1 MGISY
6 GAKRVK
12 EAAQLWEPMAKYL
25 IARKTAADAA
35 AVVERDKLIE
45 IEKWGAERRTEALQW
60 GAERRTEALKV
71 ALDHHAK
78 ALNTMNKGVFEGA
91 VALDETNLGIYTE
104 AFNRW
109 RKTQLDYYSS
119 VDMNPEEYGRNTIT
133 HLTPFFSSIFEGWA
147 KEHPDGDPA
156 ALKWGKP
163 NGVWGDV
170 ILRGNLDPSIEKD
183 DAQAVW
189 EKIWKSKFGD
199 RKKSGIDR
207 YSKVGS
213 IPTSMLMSPG
223 GLLGESIASDLQN
236 MGVTPAKVYGAPID
250 YITGGLKAFGIP
262 IKKPFLGSEWFT
274 EKFKKGDEWLAGMG
288 SDKPTTTDKKIITKG
303 DFLGKYTPM
312 GPFAASGLISGA
324 TDYMRGPFTSE
335 APSSQDIETLEETV
349 KSLEE
354 VESDAKKRVV
364 SGESIVGG
372 GVGGQSRDRG
382 QDISQEAASFLAKLL
397 EYMTAYGPEEARVI
411 LSEEFSQLSSKAKN
425 ELQSYLMTESEAL
438 A

>member
-35 AVVERDKLIE
+35 AVVERDKQVAALQWE
-45 IEKWGAERRTEALQW
+45 AERRTEALQW

-199 RKKSGIDR
+199 RKK
-207 YSKVGS
+207 
-213 IPTSMLMSPG
+213 
-223 GLLGESIASDLQN
+223 GLLSGEGLIGSSSFA
-236 MGVTPAKVYGAPID
+236 GVTAEALGAVPD
-250 YITGGLKAFGIP
+250 F
-262 IKKPFLGSEWFT
+262 FT
-274 EKFKKGDEWLAGMG
+274 EFGEGAAELSKSIWEGKNYMTPLEGPYNWGDRTSREYLRELFGVESG
-288 SDKPTTTDKKIITKG
+288 DQTRSTTKPIITKG
-303 DFLGKYTPM
+303 DFSGKYTPM